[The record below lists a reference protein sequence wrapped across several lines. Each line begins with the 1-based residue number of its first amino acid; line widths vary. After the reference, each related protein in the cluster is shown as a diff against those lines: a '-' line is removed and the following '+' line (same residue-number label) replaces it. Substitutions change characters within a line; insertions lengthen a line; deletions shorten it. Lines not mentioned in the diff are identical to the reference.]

1 MWFYYFSVSGG
12 GNIIFKKGLL
22 TSMKAR
28 KIFKMNI
35 FRQNPLDI
43 LNDVEGFDLLF
54 SYEIKVPMM

>member
-1 MWFYYFSVSGG
+1 
-12 GNIIFKKGLL
+12 
-22 TSMKAR
+22 MKAR